1 MARKMSAKT
10 ANGKA
15 SGKTRSKS
23 GAKAR
28 SEGEPARA
36 KSKRSPGDAA
46 ASSVAASSIAA
57 PPRKRGKPPVDLGA
71 ALLHAFATH
80 ERVNQYLLEH
90 LDPSIWASE
99 APVGKGRTIRAIV
112 AHLHNVRH
120 MWLVVSEPDL
130 PAPPK
135 VDRHSLSLDEA
146 RAALAAS
153 GRAMLEL
160 VARALENGGRVRDFK
175 PDVAGFVGYAIS
187 HEAHHRG
194 QICMLARLLG
204 SPLPQNVGFGMWEWR
219 KRGDE
224 VAPDDEPAA

>member
-10 ANGKA
+10 ARDAAGER
-15 SGKTRSKS
+15 TRSKP
-23 GAKAR
+23 GARA
-28 SEGEPARA
+28 SSDGAPARA
-36 KSKRSPGDAA
+36 KSKRSSVDAA
-46 ASSVAASSIAA
+46 VASPAAAA
-57 PPRKRGKPPVDLGA
+57 PRKRGKPPVDLGA

-90 LDPSIWASE
+90 LEPSIWASE

-135 VDRHSLSLDEA
+135 VDRHSLTLDEA

-224 VAPDDEPAA
+224 VAPDEEPAG